1 MAENAVGN
9 STLSDEEK
17 RAYVRSTRRFDLRNL
32 LGALFGFYGVI
43 VTILGILNGTA
54 DNKQT
59 GGIDINL
66 WAGLGMLV
74 LGVLF
79 ILWQRWAPV
88 PEEDILKTLEHE
100 DEVKAEGEGRGL

>member
-1 MAENAVGN
+1 MVEDTSGK
-9 STLSDEEK
+9 TPLSDEEK

-32 LGALFGFYGVI
+32 LGALFVLYGII
-43 VTILGILNGTA
+43 VTILGIVNGAA

-66 WAGLGMLV
+66 WSGLAMLV

-79 ILWQRWAPV
+79 FLWQRWAPV

-100 DEVKAEGEGRGL
+100 DEVKAEGEGRTL

>member
-1 MAENAVGN
+1 MAENAAGN

-43 VTILGILNGTA
+43 VTVLGILNGTA
-54 DNKQT
+54 NNKQT

-66 WAGLGMLV
+66 WAGIGMLV

-79 ILWQRWAPV
+79 LLWQRWAPV
-88 PEEDILKTLEHE
+88 PEEDILKTLENE

>member
-1 MAENAVGN
+1 MVEKAAGN
-9 STLSDEEK
+9 TTLSDEEK
-17 RAYVRSTRRFDLRNL
+17 RAYVRSTRRYDLRNL
-32 LGALFGFYGVI
+32 LGALFVLYGVI
-43 VTILGILNGTA
+43 VTILGIVNRTA

-66 WAGLGMLV
+66 WSGLSMLV

-79 ILWQRWAPV
+79 FLWQRWAPV
-88 PEEDILKTLEHE
+88 PEDDILKTLEHE

>member
-1 MAENAVGN
+1 MVENAASN
-9 STLSDEEK
+9 SELSDEEK

-32 LGALFGFYGVI
+32 LGALFGLYGVI
-43 VTILGILNGTA
+43 VTILGIVNRTA

-66 WAGLGMLV
+66 WAGLAMLV
-74 LGVLF
+74 VGALF
-79 ILWQRWAPV
+79 FLWQRWAPV
-88 PEEDILKTLEHE
+88 PEEDILKTLENE